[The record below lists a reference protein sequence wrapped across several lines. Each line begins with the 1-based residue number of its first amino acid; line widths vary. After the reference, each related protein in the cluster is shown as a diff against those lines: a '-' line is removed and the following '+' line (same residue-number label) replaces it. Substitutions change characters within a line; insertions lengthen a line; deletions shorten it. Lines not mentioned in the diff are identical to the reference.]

1 MIKITNLCTG
11 YSFKEILHHVNLTI
25 PSGKITVI
33 VGPNGCGKST
43 LLKTLCGIL
52 PIQSGTI
59 SLEEQNLATFTPQT
73 LARRISYLAQNRQ
86 IPDITVQRMVLHG
99 RFPYLSYPRRYRKE
113 DLQIAS
119 DAMNRMG
126 IADLADV
133 PLSHLSGGT
142 RQKVYIAMAL
152 AQNTPIV
159 LFDEPTTYLDISHQ
173 LQTMEHARFLTSED
187 KTVVMV
193 LHDLSMALQTADQL
207 VVMNQGM
214 IVTQGTP
221 EEIYSSGCL
230 DQIFGIKLKRI
241 QTNTGWHYYYD
252 SYQTLHHTTLTGGA

>member
-1 MIKITNLCTG
+1 MINITNLCTG
-11 YSFKEILHHVNLTI
+11 YSSEEILHHVNLTI

-52 PIQSGTI
+52 PIQTGTI
-59 SLEEQNLATFTPQT
+59 SLDGQNLNAFTPQT
-73 LARRISYLAQNRQ
+73 LAHRISYLAQSRQ
-86 IPDITVQRMVLHG
+86 VPDISVQRMVLHG

-113 DLQIAS
+113 DFQIAS

-126 IADLADV
+126 ITDLAEV
-133 PLSHLSGGT
+133 PLSQLSGGT

-152 AQNTPIV
+152 AQNTPII

-173 LQTMEHARFLTSED
+173 LQTMEHARFLSNEG

-193 LHDLSMALQTADQL
+193 LHDLSMALQIADQI

-214 IVTQGTP
+214 IINQGTVQD
-221 EEIYSSGCL
+221 IYDSGCL
-230 DQIFGIKLKRI
+230 DQVFRIKLARI
-241 QTNTGWHYYYD
+241 QTRTGWHYYYD
-252 SYQTLHHTTLTGGA
+252 SYQNTDNSTFIGG